1 MEWTLGIW
9 VVVGMI
15 LLRLMVPLAITF
27 ALGYALRRLDRKWH
41 PENGSEN
48 LTQAEISR
56 IAIRE
61 EIPPLGR
68 PG

>member
-1 MEWTLGIW
+1 MEWALGVW

-15 LLRLMVPLAITF
+15 VLRLMVPLAITF

-41 PENGSEN
+41 PDDAGES
-48 LTQAEISR
+48 LPQAEISR